1 MCIKRHGV
9 FPDGTNQKIFFWY
22 TYIFSHLFFIALVF
36 NKRSDSEPTTRQP
49 RAICVWNG
57 WAKYELRRC
66 KMKPEATHERTQF
79 SEGLQGATQTR
90 CNMNI
95 RSRYRVGKK
104 CVLKHM

>member
-1 MCIKRHGV
+1 MAQIKR
-9 FPDGTNQKIFFWY
+9 FFFGIRIY
-22 TYIFSHLFFIALVF
+22 LVIYFFIALVF

-57 WAKYELRRC
+57 WAKYGLRRY